1 MYKGTT
7 GKDVRRLKPASLLQR
22 FSLLSLS
29 AFLAVGVLLGW
40 VITNSLEEN
49 FVARS
54 KEMTA
59 SFVREEF
66 ERLFKRED
74 FSAPMAGA
82 PYEEFLVKSPH
93 LQFNSDIK
101 RVKVWNRDMV
111 VVWADDRRL
120 LGQRFPEN
128 KELKKALQGK
138 LSSELKVLDK
148 EENRYERQYSRLLEL
163 YVPVRTRA
171 DGTVDTV
178 FEIYQD
184 VTTLYAD
191 INRQKNI
198 LWGTILIG
206 FVGVYLACYG
216 IVWRASRHM
225 DAQTQEIQ
233 ASEEKYHGLVQSA
246 PDGIVGIGGD
256 GNVVLFNEAAERL
269 FGYTAQEILGR
280 PLTILMPGQFRGNH
294 QDGVRRLHE
303 TGQLSSNGRIK
314 ECEGLHKDGR
324 TFPMELSLSVSGS
337 REKMIV
343 TGILRDVTERKA
355 MQEQAIA
362 AEKQALA
369 ATIAGSIGHEINNSI
384 TGIMGYSEL
393 LMAKPGDPSLA
404 KKCAEMYSAQ
414 SQRLQLHAKNLLS
427 LSKPREPEIKPVD
440 IVALLDRVTEMLAL
454 SGPLK
459 KFVVHREYKENLPPV
474 RGDEMLLEQV
484 VTNLEINAC
493 HAMGDQGALTIRAN
507 PVQDGSAVEF
517 SVSDTGHGIP
527 EYQRNQIFLP
537 YFTTKE
543 NGKGTG
549 LGLFISKRIV
559 DQHSGSIETHSVV
572 GRGTTFTVRLPA
584 ASASSPAK
592 PDNLNF

>member
-1 MYKGTT
+1 
-7 GKDVRRLKPASLLQR
+7 
-22 FSLLSLS
+22 
-29 AFLAVGVLLGW
+29 
-40 VITNSLEEN
+40 
-49 FVARS
+49 
-54 KEMTA
+54 
-59 SFVREEF
+59 
-66 ERLFKRED
+66 
-74 FSAPMAGA
+74 
-82 PYEEFLVKSPH
+82 
-93 LQFNSDIK
+93 
-101 RVKVWNRDMV
+101 
-111 VVWADDRRL
+111 
-120 LGQRFPEN
+120 
-128 KELKKALQGK
+128 
-138 LSSELKVLDK
+138 
-148 EENRYERQYSRLLEL
+148 
-163 YVPVRTRA
+163 
-171 DGTVDTV
+171 
-178 FEIYQD
+178 
-184 VTTLYAD
+184 
-191 INRQKNI
+191 
-198 LWGTILIG
+198 
-206 FVGVYLACYG
+206 
-216 IVWRASRHM
+216 
-225 DAQTQEIQ
+225 
-233 ASEEKYHGLVQSA
+233 
-246 PDGIVGIGGD
+246 
-256 GNVVLFNEAAERL
+256 
-269 FGYTAQEILGR
+269 
-280 PLTILMPGQFRGNH
+280 
-294 QDGVRRLHE
+294 
-303 TGQLSSNGRIK
+303 
-314 ECEGLHKDGR
+314 
-324 TFPMELSLSVSGS
+324 MELSLSVSGS

-355 MQEQAIA
+355 MREQAIA

-393 LMAKPGDPSLA
+393 LMAKPDDRSLA

-493 HAMGDQGALTIRAN
+493 HAMGDQGAITIRAT
-507 PVQDGSAVEF
+507 PVRDGSAVEF

-559 DQHSGSIETHSVV
+559 DQHSGSIETQSIV

-584 ASASSPAK
+584 VSASSPAK
-592 PDNLNF
+592 PDNPDFKS

>member
-1 MYKGTT
+1 M
-7 GKDVRRLKPASLLQR
+7 KPVSLLQR

-40 VITNSLEEN
+40 VITTSLEEN

-54 KEMTA
+54 KEVTA
-59 SFVREEF
+59 SFVRSGF
-66 ERLFKRED
+66 ERLFKGED
-74 FSAPMAGA
+74 FSAPMEGA
-82 PYEEFLVKSPH
+82 KYEGFLAKIPH
-93 LQFNSDIK
+93 LQFNSEIK

-111 VVWADDRRL
+111 VVWSDDRRL

-138 LSSELKVLDK
+138 LASELKGLDK
-148 EENRYERQYSRLLEL
+148 EENRYERQFSRLLEL
-163 YVPVRTRA
+163 YVPVRTGP
-171 DGTVDTV
+171 DGSVDMV

-198 LWGTILIG
+198 LWVTILVG

-225 DAQTQEIQ
+225 DAQTQAIRE
-233 ASEEKYHGLVQSA
+233 SNEKYHGLVQSA
-246 PDGIVGIGGD
+246 PDGIIGILGN
-256 GNVVLFNEAAERL
+256 GNVVLFNEAAERM
-269 FGYTAQEILGR
+269 FGYAAQEVLGR
-280 PLTILMPGQFRGNH
+280 PLTILMPEQDRGNH
-294 QDGVRRLHE
+294 QDGVRRLVE
-303 TGQLSSNGRIK
+303 TGQLSLKGKIM
-314 ECEGLHKDGR
+314 ECEGLHRDGR

-337 REKMIV
+337 QGKRMI

-355 MQEQAIA
+355 MQEQMIV

-369 ATIAGSIGHEINNSI
+369 ATIAGSIGHEINNSLM
-384 TGIMGYSEL
+384 GIMGYSEL

-404 KKCAEMYSAQ
+404 KICAEMYTAQ
-414 SQRLQLHAKNLLS
+414 TQRLQLHAKNLLS
-427 LSKPREPEIKPVD
+427 LGKPRAPEIKPVD
-440 IVALLDRVTEMLAL
+440 IVALLDRVTEMLTL

-459 KFVVHREYKENLPPV
+459 KFAVHREFKENLPLV

-484 VTNLEINAC
+484 VMNLEINAC
-493 HAMGDQGALTIRAN
+493 HSMGDQGALTIKAI

-517 SVSDTGHGIP
+517 SVTDTGHGIP
-527 EYQRNQIFLP
+527 EFRRNQIFLP
-537 YFTTKE
+537 FFTTKE
-543 NGKGTG
+543 KGKGTG
-549 LGLFISKRIV
+549 LGLFISKQIV
-559 DQHSGSIETHSVV
+559 DQHSGSIETRSVV

-584 ASASSPAK
+584 ASGRNAPL
-592 PDNLNF
+592 LNA

>member
-1 MYKGTT
+1 MYKGRT

-29 AFLAVGVLLGW
+29 AFLAVGLLLGW

-54 KEMTA
+54 KEVTA

-66 ERLFKRED
+66 ERLFKGED
-74 FSAPMAGA
+74 FSAPMEGA
-82 PYEEFLVKSPH
+82 LYAEFLAKSPH
-93 LQFNSDIK
+93 LQFNADIK
-101 RVKVWNRDMV
+101 KVKVWNRDMV
-111 VVWADDRRL
+111 VVWSDDRRL

-128 KELKKALQGK
+128 RALKVALQGK
-138 LSSELKVLDK
+138 LAWELKVLDK

-184 VTTLYAD
+184 VTPLYAD

-198 LWGTILIG
+198 LWVTILLG

-216 IVWRASRHM
+216 IVWRASRRM
-225 DAQTQEIQ
+225 DAQTQVIRE
-233 ASEEKYHGLVQSA
+233 SEEKYHGLVQSA
-246 PDGIVGIGGD
+246 PDGIIGIGGE
-256 GNVVLFNEAAERL
+256 GNVVLFNEAAERM
-269 FGYTAQEILGR
+269 FGYAAQEVLGR
-280 PLTILMPGQFRGNH
+280 PLTNLMPEQDRGNH
-294 QDGVRRLHE
+294 QDGVRRLAE
-303 TGQLSSNGRIK
+303 TGQFSLKGKVK
-314 ECEGLHKDGR
+314 ECEGLHRDGR

-337 REKMIV
+337 QGKRMI

-393 LMAKPGDPSLA
+393 LMEKPDDPSLA

-459 KFVVHREYKENLPPV
+459 KFVVHREYKENLPFI

-484 VTNLEINAC
+484 VMNLEINAC

-517 SVSDTGHGIP
+517 AVSDTGHGIP

-543 NGKGTG
+543 KGKGTG

-584 ASASSPAK
+584 ASGTNSPFLHA
-592 PDNLNF
+592 